1 MKKFI
6 LFDYLIFLDVLKPV
20 EPLDSAKPVEWD
32 EPLDVAKPVEPLDSA
47 KPVDGTKPVKPDV
60 VGSSSVSK
68 LLILKS
74 KKKLVNI
81 LFK

>member
-1 MKKFI
+1 MKKII
-6 LFDYLIFLDVLKPV
+6 LFDYLIFLDVL
-20 EPLDSAKPVEWD
+20 
-32 EPLDVAKPVEPLDSA
+32 KPVEPLDSA